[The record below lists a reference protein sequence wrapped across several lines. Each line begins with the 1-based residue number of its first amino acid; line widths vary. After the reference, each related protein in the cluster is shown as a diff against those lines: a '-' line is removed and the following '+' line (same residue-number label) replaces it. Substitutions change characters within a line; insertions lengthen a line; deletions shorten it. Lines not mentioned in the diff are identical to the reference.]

1 MFLFCG
7 AEPQRGDSSLTGGS
21 LFQHRLS
28 GGLEPRM
35 RFTLSGRLL
44 SLHQLSGGRELP
56 QASSPYPG
64 GEFFAEPQRGVRL
77 PGGGKKEG
85 TPAVSLPLWT
95 PTFPLLLNLAQI
107 ADM

>member
-1 MFLFCG
+1 MGAAALFVYIFCTD
-7 AEPQRGDSSLTGGS
+7 QLGDTNCRRRVRPFRAAAF
-21 LFQHRLS
+21 FQHRLS

-64 GEFFAEPQRGVRL
+64 GSFLCTG
-77 PGGGKKEG
+77 
-85 TPAVSLPLWT
+85 
-95 PTFPLLLNLAQI
+95 
-107 ADM
+107 